1 MVLLRDVFT
10 ISCPACSAG
19 YQCDENTGICR
30 RFRQANADLPQL
42 SCGNCPLGT
51 MCDSNTGKLTIGTES
66 QKPVDNAMNGDL
78 WVSGSCRIFRF
89 PGKYNDEVRTLTLQL
104 EFNDEFGCEIE
115 PFNAKRVFRLRLI
128 YVQGSV
134 VHPDICVTAIQEH
147 VEISGKLKE
156 YAQQ

>member
-1 MVLLRDVFT
+1 M
-10 ISCPACSAG
+10 
-19 YQCDENTGICR
+19 
-30 RFRQANADLPQL
+30 
-42 SCGNCPLGT
+42 
-51 MCDSNTGKLTIGTES
+51 
-66 QKPVDNAMNGDL
+66 
-78 WVSGSCRIFRF
+78 
-89 PGKYNDEVRTLTLQL
+89 TLQL